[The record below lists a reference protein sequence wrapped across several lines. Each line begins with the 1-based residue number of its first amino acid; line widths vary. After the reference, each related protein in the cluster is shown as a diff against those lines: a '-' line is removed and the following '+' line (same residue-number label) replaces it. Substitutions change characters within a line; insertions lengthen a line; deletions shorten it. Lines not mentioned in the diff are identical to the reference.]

1 MDDFSI
7 LKGNSSINP
16 WASDVNSTSA
26 TASIIRY
33 SEKSGYLR
41 LKRDEDVQ
49 EVMETLQRQSTS
61 LKLIHRL
68 KEIAEKTRQLSQ
80 VNVEIQCH
88 LMDKETRDLTH
99 LNLLDAKIVNLS
111 SISGHLQRAIQQK
124 KELIN
129 RLQQPLVG
137 DFLRVEASYHAQVK
151 ELFPLLV
158 ACLGELSANLEN
170 VQWGSG
176 FDLSDGRM
184 VEVLGDIETRIAQ
197 LQTALQ
203 TITQVRQSV
212 AEM

>member
-1 MDDFSI
+1 MDDSSI
-7 LKGNSSINP
+7 LKGNGSINP

-41 LKRDEDVQ
+41 LKRDEDAQ
-49 EVMETLQRQSTS
+49 EIMETLQRQSTS
-61 LKLIHRL
+61 LKLIHHL

-158 ACLGELSANLEN
+158 SCLGELSANLEN

-176 FDLSDGRM
+176 FELSDGRM
-184 VEVLGDIETRIAQ
+184 VCGSFPLFVTFCLVTPTKEGGG
-197 LQTALQ
+197 
-203 TITQVRQSV
+203 
-212 AEM
+212 